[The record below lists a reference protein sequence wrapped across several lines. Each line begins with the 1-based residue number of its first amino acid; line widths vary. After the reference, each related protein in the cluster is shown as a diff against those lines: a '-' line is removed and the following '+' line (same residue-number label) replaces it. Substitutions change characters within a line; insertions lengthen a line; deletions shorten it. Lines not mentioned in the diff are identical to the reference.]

1 MRYKAV
7 IFDLDG
13 TLLDTLADLANSGNK
28 VLEQLGFD
36 PHPTEAYRYFV
47 GDGMA
52 SLVERILPE
61 HHRTPAVLAQAIEY
75 FKQDYARN
83 WAVETKMYP
92 GVAEMLDELTLMGV
106 KICILSN
113 KPDGFT
119 RVCVDSLLPKWH
131 FEPVLGQRDQVPKKP
146 DPAGALEIIEELAA
160 EAMEASEILYVGDT
174 AVDMQTAVGA
184 QLDSVGVLWGFRD
197 IEELQQNGA
206 KYLVNHPGEIIDII
220 RC

>member
-13 TLLDTLADLANSGNK
+13 TLLDTLADLASSGNRM
-28 VLEQLGFD
+28 LEQLGFA

-52 SLVERILPE
+52 TLVERILPE
-61 HHRTPAVLAQAIEY
+61 QHRTPATLVKAIES
-75 FKQDYARN
+75 FKEDYARN

-92 GVAEMLDELTLMGV
+92 GIEEMLDGLTSMGV

-119 RVCVDSLLPKWH
+119 TLCVDTLLPKWQ
-131 FEPVLGQRDQVPKKP
+131 FDPVHGQRDQVPKKP
-146 DPAGALEIIEELAA
+146 DPAGALEIIKQLAT
-160 EAMEASEILYVGDT
+160 EATETKEILYVGDT

-197 IEELQQNGA
+197 AEELQQNGA
-206 KYLVNHPGEIIDII
+206 TFLVSHPREIVDIV
-220 RC
+220 RR

>member
-13 TLLDTLADLANSGNK
+13 TLLDSLADLANSGNK
-28 VLEQLGFD
+28 VLEQLGFE

-52 SLVERILPE
+52 TLVERILPE
-61 HHRTPAVLAQAIEY
+61 HHRTPAALAEAVER
-75 FKQDYARN
+75 FKEDYARN

-92 GVAEMLDELTLMGV
+92 GIAEMLDELTLMGI

-113 KPDGFT
+113 KPNVFT
-119 RVCVDSLLPKWH
+119 AVCVDTLLPKWH
-131 FEPVLGQRDQVPKKP
+131 FSPVHGQRDQVPKKP
-146 DPAGALEIIEELAA
+146 DPAGALEIVEQLAA

-174 AVDMQTAVGA
+174 AVDMQTAAGA

-197 IEELQQNGA
+197 AEELQQNGA
-206 KYLVNHPGEIIDII
+206 TYLVSHPGEIIDII
-220 RC
+220 RR